1 MGRTLKEKM
10 VAVFWKDDLSLGI
23 LWACGWMWIHSLFIL
38 RELDQLLHFY
48 PMRSNGNKK
57 WFLEQ
62 TKLFKTFLSG
72 TVWEA
77 QDRLQKLH
85 DMKSLGSLGWSIYHF
100 CGYCGVKQTS
110 ASSETECIVS
120 HCNTPPPLPLCPPS
134 SSSHPAL
141 CDGATAPTPA
151 VPAAPNT
158 WTRWA
163 APPAAFLRNCLGLR
177 KNKTVSRLQ

>member
-1 MGRTLKEKM
+1 M
-10 VAVFWKDDLSLGI
+10 VADFWIDDLILGI
-23 LWACGWMWIHSLFIL
+23 LWACGWMWICSLFIL
-38 RELDQLLHFY
+38 REFNQLLHFY
-48 PMRSNGNKK
+48 HMRSNGNKK
-57 WFLEQ
+57 TMLFG
-62 TKLFKTFLSG
+62 TKLFKTFLSS

-85 DMKSLGSLGWSIYHF
+85 DMKSLGSQGWSIYNF
-100 CGYCGVKQTS
+100 YGYCGVKQMS
-110 ASSETECIVS
+110 ASSETGCIVS
-120 HCNTPPPLPLCPPS
+120 HCNTPPLPLCPPS
-134 SSSHPAL
+134 SSSRPAL

-177 KNKTVSRLQ
+177 RNKTVSQLQ

>member
-1 MGRTLKEKM
+1 
-10 VAVFWKDDLSLGI
+10 
-23 LWACGWMWIHSLFIL
+23 MWIHSLFIL

-48 PMRSNGNKK
+48 HMQSNGNKEC
-57 WFLEQ
+57 FLEQ
-62 TKLFKTFLSG
+62 TKLFKTFLSS

-77 QDRLQKLH
+77 QDRLQRLH
-85 DMKSLGSLGWSIYHF
+85 DMKSLGSLGWSIYNF

-120 HCNTPPPLPLCPPS
+120 HCNTPPLPLCPPS
-134 SSSHPAL
+134 SSSSRPAL
-141 CDGATAPTPA
+141 CDGATAPTLA

-177 KNKTVSRLQ
+177 RNKTVGQLQ